1 MNFTANHPTPT
12 APRTPQAP
20 PQPTTRT
27 RRRFTARAAP
37 FRPDAGTATPQERLR
52 EALAVLAQERAPG
65 GDYHPADGEILA
77 AWDDTTRRCADDGAL
92 ALDHLDQF
100 LRCHLGTLRDLMVRA
115 ARGHGPLRLLDDLHA
130 TVAAQL
136 AQGETMAG

>member
-1 MNFTANHPTPT
+1 MNLTANPTTPT

-20 PQPTTRT
+20 PRPTTRT

-37 FRPDAGTATPQERLR
+37 FRPDPGTATPQDRLR
-52 EALAVLAQERAPG
+52 EALAVLDQERAPG
-65 GDYHPADGEILA
+65 GDYHPADADVIA
-77 AWDDTTRRCADDGAL
+77 AWDDTSRLCADDGAL
-92 ALDHLDQF
+92 ALDHLDAF

-115 ARGHGPLRLLDDLHA
+115 ARGHGPHRLLDDLRA

-136 AQGETMAG
+136 ALGGG

>member
-1 MNFTANHPTPT
+1 MNLTANHTTPT
-12 APRTPQAP
+12 TLRMPPAP
-20 PQPTTRT
+20 PPPITRT

-37 FRPDAGTATPQERLR
+37 FRPDAETATPQDRLR
-52 EALAVLAQERAPG
+52 AALAVLAQDRAPG
-65 GDYHPADGEILA
+65 GDYHPADAEILA

-115 ARGHGPLRLLDDLHA
+115 AHGHGPHRLLDDVHT

-136 AQGETMAG
+136 ALGG